1 MLLRFISKNLYS
13 FNEETE
19 FNLFPSSRTT
29 HHLHHKVNCGH
40 AKALRM
46 SAIYGANGAGK
57 SNLIK
62 ALTLMDLIVTEG
74 KVDFLSNQQQDL
86 AFRFSGAEVEPI
98 SLAIEFFKNE
108 KIYYYTISFIDGT
121 IVNEELYQSLENKD
135 VMIFSRQMNE
145 GKQKISFAEGF
156 SENESNAT
164 FLEVLQDRILLPEEA
179 LLSFLATKYP
189 TEFADAT
196 YAHEWFIQNLMT
208 VFPGGRPGTA
218 AHLYDSNPEMLQLL
232 NTILPQMRTGV
243 SKMKI
248 WKGIVDENS
257 PTLSDEWRRLIPI
270 LKENPG
276 KAYPMYHTFDNRVT
290 ASAVYEDGKIIMK
303 TLEPIHEMEDGREV
317 KMPIYNESD
326 GTLRLIDYI
335 PFIYSII
342 HEERI
347 YIIDEIERSL
357 HPILIKEIIN
367 KISSIK
373 DTKGQLIFTTHES
386 CLLDQKILRSDEI
399 WFAEKDGGQA
409 THLYPLSDFNI
420 HSTANIENGYLN
432 GRYGGIPF
440 LSNLKDLNWQ

>member
-13 FNEETE
+13 FNNETE

-62 ALTLMDLIVTEG
+62 ALSLLDLIVSEGTTE
-74 KVDFLSNQQQDL
+74 FLSNQQQDL
-86 AFRFSGAEVEPI
+86 NFRFSGKTNEPI
-98 SLAIEFFKNE
+98 SLAVEYCKNE
-108 KIYYYTISFIDGT
+108 IVYYYTISFFGST
-121 IVNEELYQSLENKD
+121 IINEELYLSLENRD
-135 VMIFSRQMNE
+135 QLIFTRTAEN
-145 GKQKISFAEGF
+145 GKQSIKFKDGYTDNA
-156 SENESNAT
+156 SNAT
-164 FLEVLQDRILLPEEA
+164 FLNVLQEKILRPDMVLLTFLAKNYPEEIDEVRHA
-179 LLSFLATKYP
+179 YK
-189 TEFADAT
+189 
-196 YAHEWFIQNLMT
+196 WFIDNLMT
-208 VFPGGRPGTA
+208 VFPGGRPGIA
-218 AHLYDSNPEMLQLL
+218 AHLFDTNPNMLDML
-232 NTILPQMRTGV
+232 NTLLPQMRTGV
-243 SKMKI
+243 SKLTV

-257 PTLSDEWRRLIPI
+257 HTLSDEWKKLIPI

-276 KAYPMYHTFDNRVT
+276 KAYPMYHTFDDRVT
-290 ASAVYEDGKIIMK
+290 ASAVYEDDKIVMK
-303 TLEPIHEMEDGREV
+303 TLQPIHKLEDGTEV
-317 KMPIYNESD
+317 TMPIYNESD

-335 PFIYSII
+335 PFIYSVI
-342 HEERI
+342 HEDKI
-347 YIIDEIERSL
+347 YVIDEIERSL
-357 HPILIKEIIN
+357 HPILIKEIIT
-367 KISSIK
+367 KISSINEA
-373 DTKGQLIFTTHES
+373 KGQLIFTTHES

-440 LSNLKDLNWQ
+440 LANLQDLNW